1 MAGSAN
7 VILSVHSVRESFEEI
22 TGDEL
27 QLWPFPR
34 ELEGVI
40 PHVDYLMPNRIEA
53 TPDGAPQVVALSDAL
68 GTKYGDF
75 VVAVYEGAVPPS
87 DEVASAEKL
96 GVRWL
101 TLLAEVGPRPGKH
114 FGAEKTYG
122 ENIQLRW
129 YPEDRRPRTTPQ
141 WDGLMLPSP
150 R

>member
-53 TPDGAPQVVALSDAL
+53 TPDGAPKVVALSDAL

-96 GVRWL
+96 GVQLDYPPQYARARHGEL
-101 TLLAEVGPRPGKH
+101 VLVNPVIVASSGAEVD
-114 FGAEKTYG
+114 ATS
-122 ENIQLRW
+122 
-129 YPEDRRPRTTPQ
+129 
-141 WDGLMLPSP
+141 SP
-150 R
+150 